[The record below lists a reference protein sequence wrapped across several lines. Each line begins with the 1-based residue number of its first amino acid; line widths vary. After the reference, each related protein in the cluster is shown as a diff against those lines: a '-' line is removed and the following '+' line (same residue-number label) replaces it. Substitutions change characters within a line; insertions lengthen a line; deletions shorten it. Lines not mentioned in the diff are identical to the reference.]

1 MLAHADVCRWG
12 RATTPELRV
21 ATPELGRL
29 AQNYKVASRGLKVC
43 VEAEGEVPEK
53 EGGVARKVLA
63 VGLLRALGRNLIVDY
78 LGVCISPFKFVRG
91 CGFNATVEDVVRR
104 IVHLKTREPVFP
116 GLGVTVSATTP
127 ENTALES
134 SEMMPDSS
142 IMRMPRHIE
151 TKKEKE
157 KDKMTRGSGA
167 REWDKTGY
175 VAEALNAG
183 ELGEGREEV
192 DDDDEGAAA
201 TRPRIAQRATPL
213 MPTPPPATSSMRG
226 LQHGEDHKFLEQY
239 NALTKY
245 TVEGQAVEPVEA
257 LEEGREAKME
267 EEEENSDKLAAL
279 IREHELKE
287 TTLKRY

>member
-1 MLAHADVCRWG
+1 MAS
-12 RATTPELRV
+12 
-21 ATPELGRL
+21 PELGRL
-29 AQNYKVASRGLKVC
+29 AQNYKVSSRGLKVC
-43 VEAEGEVPEK
+43 VEAEGEVPET
-53 EGGVARKVLA
+53 ERGAARKVLA

-104 IVHLKTREPVFP
+104 IVHLKTRDPVFP
-116 GLGVTVSATTP
+116 GLGVTVSAATP

-142 IMRMPRHIE
+142 MMRMPRHIE

-157 KDKMTRGSGA
+157 KEKMTRGSAGA
-167 REWDKTGY
+167 GEWDKTGY
-175 VAEALNAG
+175 VAEALNGPAG
-183 ELGEGREEV
+183 ELGEGREE
-192 DDDDEGAAA
+192 EEEEEEEESAAA
-201 TRPRIAQRATPL
+201 RPRSALRATPQ
-213 MPTPPPATSSMRG
+213 MPTPPPPATSSMRG
-226 LQHGEDHKFLEQY
+226 LQQGEDHKFLEQY

-257 LEEGREAKME
+257 LEEGREAEME
-267 EEEENSDKLAAL
+267 EEQDSDKLAAF

>member
-1 MLAHADVCRWG
+1 MAS
-12 RATTPELRV
+12 
-21 ATPELGRL
+21 PELGRL
-29 AQNYKVASRGLKVC
+29 AQNYKVSSSGLKVC
-43 VEAEGEVPEK
+43 VEAEEEVPEK
-53 EGGVARKVLA
+53 ERGSARKVLA

-104 IVHLKTREPVFP
+104 IVHLKTRDPVFP
-116 GLGVTVSATTP
+116 GLGVTVSAATP

-142 IMRMPRHIE
+142 MMRMPLHIQ
-151 TKKEKE
+151 TKKGKEKE
-157 KDKMTRGSGA
+157 KMTRGSAGA
-167 REWDKTGY
+167 GEWDKTGY

-183 ELGEGREEV
+183 ELGEGREEEGEEEE
-192 DDDDEGAAA
+192 EGAAA
-201 TRPRIAQRATPL
+201 TRPRSAQRATPQ
-213 MPTPPPATSSMRG
+213 MPTPPPPATSSMRG
-226 LQHGEDHKFLEQY
+226 LQQGEDHKFLEQY

-257 LEEGREAKME
+257 LEEGREAEM
-267 EEEENSDKLAAL
+267 EEEENSDKLASL